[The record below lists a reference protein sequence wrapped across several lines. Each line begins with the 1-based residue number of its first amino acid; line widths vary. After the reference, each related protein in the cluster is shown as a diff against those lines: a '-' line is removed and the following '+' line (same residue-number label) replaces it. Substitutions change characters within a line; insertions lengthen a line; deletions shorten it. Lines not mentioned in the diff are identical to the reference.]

1 MIHRHTLANGLR
13 IVHHEDTT
21 TQMVAVNLLY
31 NVGARNEDAEHTGY
45 AHLLE
50 HLMFEGSVNIPN

>member
-1 MIHRHTLANGLR
+1 MTYRHTLANGLR
-13 IVHHEDTT
+13 IVHHEDRT

-31 NVGARNEDAEHTGY
+31 DVGARDEAPQRTGY

-50 HLMFEGSVNIPN
+50 HLMF